1 MVQGIAFQTRAR
13 TVDHLGR
20 EQIADTPTAV
30 SELWKN
36 SFDAYA
42 RVVELNIYDSQ
53 PTVATLLDDGHG
65 MQLEDF
71 MSRWL
76 VVGTESKASLDEI
89 SPGDR
94 NGLPPRLRQGQKG
107 IGRLSCA
114 NLGPLLLFVSKRTN
128 EPVVTALL
136 DWRLFENPFLNL
148 SDVIVPVTEC
158 SSVHKVLATVP
169 ELAELLLTNL
179 GADDERGQRVRHAWK
194 LFDELHEREVK
205 NGNST
210 RSAEPSALIRA
221 SAENLPFQ
229 VEHLDRWKVASGE
242 SEHGTA
248 LLVGEANYDL
258 EAQLHNV
265 PGDSTARATRDRLF
279 ETLSSFVDP
288 FVDSTQPELNA
299 VNLDFAYAVR
309 IWRDGKGSL
318 ILGTDQQFDRRMVDG
333 LEHKIEGTVDSSGT
347 FRGRVRAFGRPI
359 DDNCVIAP
367 PDDLTFSA
375 RADSIVGPFNLYI
388 ASMEF
393 TAQNSTHSQSEFLFF
408 SDLAKRYAGFMVFRD
423 GLRVMPYGRPDNDF
437 FEIDSRR
444 SFHAG
449 REFWNHRQMFGRL
462 AISRRRNPNLKD
474 KAGREGIVDNR
485 AAKTLR
491 ELVSNILKQSA
502 RRYFGSDSEV
512 RKELL
517 PEIRESNAKAK
528 ATEARNQLRKSQRAQ
543 FRTRLLK
550 NNEQIPAFVNSLQE
564 YARNLTIETE
574 DALTEA
580 QARLEEFRERHNS
593 FRLPGAPK
601 NLGSLEAPYTAF
613 RRSMS
618 AAQSSVQ
625 SISEKVDAG
634 LESIVPSSPVA
645 ALEKKLVRNAGQLRR
660 RLQAWLKRSQELQR
674 GEFERVRNL
683 ADERGIAFETE
694 ARPLVL
700 KVTAGTLDYI
710 EAVRAMDALKT
721 RHDQDNEEIFEPY
734 IEALQSLTE
743 SIDLHHLAAYGSD
756 EVRDLSVEV
765 ERLNGL
771 AQLGIAV
778 EIVGHELQTYESYIG
793 SGLRNLP
800 DEVRRSVAAKDIEFG
815 YQGLADQLRFL
826 SPLRLAGERIQRWIT
841 GDEIFSYVEEFFRV
855 SLKSNRITFRC
866 TDGFSNFRLFEDRA
880 RILSVFINLVNNSI
894 YWLSTKISGDREIV
908 LSVRGNSVF
917 ISDSGPGVPDE
928 DVSSL
933 FSLFFTRKL
942 RGGRGVGLYLSRAN
956 LAAGGHRIR
965 YEHQLDGRVLPGANF
980 VIDFRGAEFG
990 DTRKV

>member
-42 RVVELNIYDSQ
+42 RVVELNIYDSH

-76 VVGTESKASLDEI
+76 VVGTESKASLEET

-114 NLGPLLLFVSKRTN
+114 NLGPILLFVSKRAE
-128 EPVVTALL
+128 EPFVTALL

-148 SDVIVPVTEC
+148 GDVIVPVTQC
-158 SSVHKVLATVP
+158 NSVQSVLSTVP
-169 ELAELLLTNL
+169 ALAELLLTNL
-179 GADDERGQRVRHAWK
+179 GAEDERGQRVQRAWT
-194 LFDELHEREVK
+194 LFDETHDREVQ

-210 RSAEPSALIRA
+210 RSAKPSELIRA
-221 SAENLPFQ
+221 SAEHLPFQ
-229 VEHLDRWKVASGE
+229 AEHIDRWMVASGG
-242 SEHGTA
+242 SQHGTA
-248 LLVGEANYDL
+248 LLIGEANYDL
-258 EAQLHNV
+258 EAQLSNV

-299 VNLDFAYAVR
+299 VNLDFNYAVR
-309 IWRDGKGSL
+309 TWRSGIGSL
-318 ILGTDQQFDRRMVDG
+318 VLGTDQQFDRRMVDS
-333 LEHKIEGTVDSSGT
+333 LEHKIEGTVDSDGT
-347 FRGRVRAFGRPI
+347 FRGRIRAFGRPI
-359 DDNCVIAP
+359 DENCIIP
-367 PDDLTFSA
+367 PPVDLTLSS
-375 RADSIVGPFNLYI
+375 RADSVVGPFDLYI

-393 TAQNSTHSQSEFLFF
+393 TAQNSTHSPSEFSFF

-528 ATEARNQLRKSQRAQ
+528 ATEARNRLRKSQRAQ
-543 FRTRLLK
+543 FRARLLK
-550 NNEQIPAFVNSLQE
+550 SNEQIPAFAASVQE
-564 YARNLTIETE
+564 YARSLNLDTE
-574 DALTEA
+574 DGLTEA
-580 QARLEEFRERHNS
+580 QARLEEFRERQNS

-601 NLGSLEAPYTAF
+601 NLGPLEAPYNVF
-613 RRSMS
+613 RRNM
-618 AAQSSVQ
+618 AAVQSSVQ
-625 SISEKVDAG
+625 TISEKVDAG
-634 LESIVPSSPVA
+634 LERIIPNSPVA
-645 ALEKKLVRNAGQLRR
+645 ALEKKLARNASQLRR
-660 RLQAWLKRSQELQR
+660 RLQTWLKRSQELQR
-674 GEFERVRNL
+674 GEFERIRGL
-683 ADERGIAFETE
+683 ADERAAAFEAET
-694 ARPLVL
+694 RPLVL
-700 KVTAGTLDYI
+700 KVSAGALGYI
-710 EAVRAMDALKT
+710 EAVRTMDALKA

-756 EVRDLSVEV
+756 EVSDLSSEV
-765 ERLNGL
+765 ERLNSL

-800 DEVRRSVAAKDIEFG
+800 EDIRQGVAAKDIEFG
-815 YQGLADQLRFL
+815 YQGLSDQLRFL

-841 GDEIFSYVEEFFRV
+841 GDEIFSYVEEFFRI
-855 SLKSNRITFRC
+855 SLKTNRITFRC
-866 TDGFSNFRLFEDRA
+866 TPAFSKFRIFEDRA
-880 RILSVFINLVNNSI
+880 RILAVFINLVNNSI
-894 YWLSTKISGDREIV
+894 YWLSTKIIGDREIV
-908 LSVRGNSVF
+908 LATHGTSVF

-942 RGGRGVGLYLSRAN
+942 RGGRGVGLYLCRSN
-956 LAAGGHRIR
+956 LAAGGHRIH
-965 YEHQLDGRVLPGANF
+965 YEHRPENRILPGANF

-990 DTRKV
+990 DTREV